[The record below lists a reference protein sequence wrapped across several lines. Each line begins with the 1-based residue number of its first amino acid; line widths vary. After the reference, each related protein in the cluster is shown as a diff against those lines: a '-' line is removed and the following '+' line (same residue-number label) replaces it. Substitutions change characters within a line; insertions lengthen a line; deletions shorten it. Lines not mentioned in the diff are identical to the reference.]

1 MPRNP
6 KNKNEFIAGLLPTVS
21 LKHPE
26 SGLTINYFVD
36 GRIQELRNVN
46 DFMDKITCVD
56 DDVWELLS
64 PHAQNTIT
72 YEFYGDQAE
81 QFYNETYKK

>member
-6 KNKNEFIAGLLPTVS
+6 KNRNEFIAGMLPTIS
-21 LKHPE
+21 IKHP
-26 SGLTINYFVD
+26 STGQTTSYFVD
-36 GRIQELRNVN
+36 GRMQELRNVN

-64 PHAQNTIT
+64 PQAQNIIA
-72 YEFYGDQAE
+72 YEFYG
-81 QFYNETYKK
+81 ETIE

>member
-6 KNKNEFIAGLLPTVS
+6 QNRNEFIAGMLPIIS
-21 LKHPE
+21 IKHPE
-26 SGLTINYFVD
+26 TGQTTSYFVD
-36 GRIQELRNVN
+36 GRMQELRNVN

-64 PHAQNTIT
+64 SQAQNTIA
-72 YEFYGDQAE
+72 YEFYG
-81 QFYNETYKK
+81 ETID

>member
-6 KNKNEFIAGLLPTVS
+6 NNRSEFIAGMLPTIS
-21 LKHPE
+21 IKHPQT
-26 SGLTINYFVD
+26 GLTTSYFVD
-36 GRIQELRNVN
+36 GRLQELRNVN

-64 PHAQNTIT
+64 PKDRNTIS
-72 YEFYGDQAE
+72 YEFMG
-81 QFYNETYKK
+81 ETIN

>member
-6 KNKNEFIAGLLPTVS
+6 QNRNEFIAGILPTIS
-21 LKHPE
+21 IKHPVTGQTT
-26 SGLTINYFVD
+26 SYFVD
-36 GRIQELRNVN
+36 GRLQELRNVN

-64 PHAQNTIT
+64 PQAQNTIA
-72 YEFYGDQAE
+72 YEFYG
-81 QFYNETYKK
+81 ETIE

>member
-6 KNKNEFIAGLLPTVS
+6 ENKNEFIAGMLPTVS
-21 LKHPE
+21 IKHP
-26 SGLTINYFVD
+26 STGLTTSYFVD
-36 GRIQELRNVN
+36 GRLQELRNVD

-64 PHAQNTIT
+64 PQARNIIV
-72 YEFYGDQAE
+72 YEYYGDTL
-81 QFYNETYKK
+81 N